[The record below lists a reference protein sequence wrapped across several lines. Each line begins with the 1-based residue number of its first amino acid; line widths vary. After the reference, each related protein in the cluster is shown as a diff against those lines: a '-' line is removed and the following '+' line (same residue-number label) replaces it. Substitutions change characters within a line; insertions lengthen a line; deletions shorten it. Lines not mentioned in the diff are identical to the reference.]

1 MNKTFWLVTFLLIIV
16 IGFAVWKEKRIKEIS
31 IMVNKRNEGNILELS
46 SNSISKTDNFYN
58 IKVEYPQ
65 FKNIDSAF
73 NQKISSLVT
82 GEIEAFKKDS
92 KDNWEARRATATP
105 DNPVPKNPPT
115 PFDFIAS
122 WTPTQL
128 NKNYLSFVINIYY
141 YGGGAHGITEVD
153 AFNYDVMAEKEISIT
168 DFLGFSQPALEKLSQ
183 LSSEEV
189 TSKIESSGVTIDDN
203 LKQMIS
209 QGTQPTTDN
218 YQNFN
223 FNYNSL
229 TIYFQQYQVAPGY
242 IGPVTITLYKENL
255 VSNSINSEYLQ

>member
-1 MNKTFWLVTFLLIIV
+1 MNKTFWLVIFLVIIA
-16 IGFAVWKEKRIKEIS
+16 IGLAVWEEKGKKEIN
-31 IMVNKRNEGNILELS
+31 IEVNQQNQGNILDLS
-46 SNSISKTDNFYN
+46 SSSISETNNFYN

-65 FKNIDSAF
+65 FKNVDPAF
-73 NQKISSLVT
+73 NQKISSLIT
-82 GEIEAFKKDS
+82 GEIDAFKKDS
-92 KDNWEARRATATP
+92 KDNWEARRATAPP
-105 DNPVPKNPPT
+105 DNPVPENPPT

-128 NKNYLSFVINIYY
+128 NNKYLSFVINIYY
-141 YGGGAHGITEVD
+141 YSGGAHGITEVD
-153 AFNYDVMAEKEISIT
+153 TFNYDLIAKKEISIT
-168 DFLGFSQPALEKLSQ
+168 DFLGSSQSALEKLSQ
-183 LSSEEV
+183 LSSAEI
-189 TSKIESSGVTIDDN
+189 TSKIESGGVTIDDN

-242 IGPVTITLYKENL
+242 IGPVIITFFKDTL
-255 VSNSINSEYLQ
+255 VSNSTNSEYLK